1 MRSTPWWAASTW
13 RRPSSAIGSGRS
25 STRCSP
31 SSRRWWRRPTVPAT
45 LPPSPSTNAGQRRS
59 CRTPS
64 APGSPS
70 PPIRKRPSPPSP
82 LSRKQARGSKV
93 LLTTDSCLLAGGIS
107 MPLAPINGIEIYYEE
122 HGQGA
127 PIVFSHEFAGDYRSW
142 APQVRFFAR
151 RYRTITYCARGYPPS
166 SVPTELAAYSEEQS
180 VEDLYELIRFLGIEK
195 AHVVGLSMG
204 GNVALKIGLAH
215 PEVCASL
222 VVAGAG
228 FGSVNPEEFRA

>member
-1 MRSTPWWAASTW
+1 
-13 RRPSSAIGSGRS
+13 
-25 STRCSP
+25 
-31 SSRRWWRRPTVPAT
+31 
-45 LPPSPSTNAGQRRS
+45 
-59 CRTPS
+59 
-64 APGSPS
+64 
-70 PPIRKRPSPPSP
+70 
-82 LSRKQARGSKV
+82 
-93 LLTTDSCLLAGGIS
+93 

-228 FGSVNPEEFRA
+228 FGSVNPEEFRANARETADMFERVGIETAAETYGRGPSRLRFEQKDPHGFAEIGQQRRDIASAYGPRFETSGFRYVLDLSRAAPGPHTVEVRAHSTVSGLEMAYVRAITVAP